1 MSRTRTILSALGLA
15 AVGGVAVAGD
25 ALFGPW
31 GGWSILLVGG
41 YIVGG
46 GTARISRFEIMSS
59 RRTVRV
65 IEGDPRT
72 DKYRVA
78 VHKELA
84 KDRRKVASLRR
95 HLGRRVSTEMAEV
108 VAKIDD
114 ILSKWAQLMTTVDD
128 RFTVEAMI
136 TDYIPGLLEAYR
148 NLPGHKFRKTWL
160 PEQVR
165 AWDAL
170 GEQVRIL
177 DAEALR
183 IQKTLYSTDLRSVE
197 AHGTFLRDKY
207 ARRPGLEINRD

>member
-1 MSRTRTILSALGLA
+1 MSRTRTILSAFGLA
-15 AVGGVAVAGD
+15 AVGAAAVAGD

-46 GTARISRFEIMSS
+46 RTARTSRFEIMSS
-59 RRTVRV
+59 RRTVRS

-84 KDRRKVASLRR
+84 KDRRQVASLRR

-114 ILSKWAQLMTTVDD
+114 ILSKWAQLMTTIDD

-207 ARRPGLEINRD
+207 TRRPGLEINRD

>member
-15 AVGGVAVAGD
+15 VVGAAAVAGD

-46 GTARISRFEIMSS
+46 RTARTSRFEMISS
-59 RRTVRV
+59 RRTVRA
-65 IEGDPRT
+65 IEGDLRT

-78 VHKELA
+78 VRKALA
-84 KDRRKVASLRR
+84 KDRRQVASLRR

-108 VAKIDD
+108 IAKVDD
-114 ILSKWAQLMTTVDD
+114 ILSKWAQLMTAVDD

-136 TDYIPGLLEAYR
+136 TDYIPDLMEAYR

-197 AHGTFLRDKY
+197 AHGNFLRDKY
-207 ARRPGLEINRD
+207 TRPPGLEINRD

>member
-1 MSRTRTILSALGLA
+1 MSRTRTILSAFGLA
-15 AVGGVAVAGD
+15 AVGAVAVAGD

-41 YIVGG
+41 YVVGVR
-46 GTARISRFEIMSS
+46 TARTSRFEIISS
-59 RRTVRV
+59 RRTVRG

-72 DKYRVA
+72 DKYRVG
-78 VHKELA
+78 VQKELS
-84 KDRRKVASLRR
+84 KDRRQVASLRR

-108 VAKIDD
+108 IAKVDD
-114 ILSKWAQLMTTVDD
+114 ILSKWAQLMTSIDD

-136 TDYIPGLLEAYR
+136 TDYIPGLMDAYR

-183 IQKTLYSTDLRSVE
+183 IQKSLYSTDLQAVE

-207 ARRPGLEINRD
+207 TRRRGPQINRD

>member
-59 RRTVRV
+59 RRTVRS

-84 KDRRKVASLRR
+84 KDRRQVASLRR
-95 HLGRRVSTEMAEV
+95 HLGRRVSTDMAEV

-207 ARRPGLEINRD
+207 TRRPGLEINRD

>member
-15 AVGGVAVAGD
+15 AVGAVAVVGD

-46 GTARISRFEIMSS
+46 GTARTSRFEILSS
-59 RRTVRV
+59 RRTVRA

-78 VHKELA
+78 VHKGLA
-84 KDRRKVASLRR
+84 KDRRQVASLRR
-95 HLGRRVSTEMAEV
+95 HLGRRVSSDMAAV

-114 ILSKWAQLMTTVDD
+114 ILSKWAQLMTTTDD

-183 IQKTLYSTDLRSVE
+183 IQKTLYSTDLRLVE

-207 ARRPGLEINRD
+207 TRRPGLEINRD

>member
-1 MSRTRTILSALGLA
+1 MSPTRTIFSALGLA
-15 AVGGVAVAGD
+15 GVGAVAVAGD

-46 GTARISRFEIMSS
+46 RTARTSRFQIMSS
-59 RRTVRV
+59 RRTVRA

-78 VHKELA
+78 VQKQLA
-84 KDRRKVASLRR
+84 KDRRQVASLRR
-95 HLGRRVSTEMAEV
+95 HLGRGVSTEMAGV
-108 VAKIDD
+108 VARIDD
-114 ILSKWAQLMTTVDD
+114 ILSKWAQLMTTIDD

-170 GEQVRIL
+170 GEQLRIL

-197 AHGTFLRDKY
+197 AHGSFLRDKY
-207 ARRPGLEINRD
+207 TRRPGLEINRD

>member
-1 MSRTRTILSALGLA
+1 MSRTRTILSVLGLA
-15 AVGGVAVAGD
+15 AVGAVAVVGD
-25 ALFGPW
+25 ALFGIW
-31 GGWSILLVGG
+31 GGWSILLFGG

-46 GTARISRFEIMSS
+46 RMARPSRFEIISS
-59 RRTVRV
+59 RRSVRA

-78 VHKELA
+78 VRKELA
-84 KDRRKVASLRR
+84 KDRRQVASSRR
-95 HLGRRVSTEMAEV
+95 HLGRRVSTEMAELI
-108 VAKIDD
+108 AKVDD
-114 ILSKWAQLMTTVDD
+114 IISKWAQLMTTIDD

-136 TDYIPGLLEAYR
+136 TDYIPGLTEAYL
-148 NLPGHKFRKTWL
+148 NLPGHKFRRTWL

-207 ARRPGLEINRD
+207 TRRPGLGIDRD